1 MTSESRFIDALKA
14 LAVEPAARGLTD
26 DCAVLGDVRGDMVLT
41 HDMIVE
47 GVHFLQD
54 ADPADVAWRL
64 VAVNLSDLAAAGASP
79 VGVLLGYS
87 LADTDEW
94 DTRFVSGLGE
104 ALHPFDV
111 PLLGGDTVRMQQ
123 GATRAFGLTAIG
135 KAGPNGAPSRSGAQL
150 DDIIWVTGTI
160 GDAGAGLIL
169 AQQGL
174 SEPAALLAAYNRP
187 QPKLAEG
194 QALGPLVSAM
204 MDISDGLLVDARRM
218 AEASSVALHI
228 ALDTLPLSADY
239 QAYVGDDSVARL
251 TAATAGDDYQLL
263 FTLPEGVQP
272 PVAATAIGRVCAG
285 VGLSLS
291 YGGEELPLPDSL
303 GYQH

>member
-14 LAVEPAARGLTD
+14 LAVEPAARGLAD

-64 VAVNLSDLAAAGASP
+64 VAVNLSDLAAAGAMP

-104 ALHPFDV
+104 ALHRFNV
-111 PLLGGDTVRMQQ
+111 PLLGGDTVRMPQ
-123 GATRAFGLTAIG
+123 GAARAFGLTAIG
-135 KAGPNGAPSRSGAQL
+135 KTGPNGAPSRSGAQVG
-150 DDIIWVTGTI
+150 DIIWVTGTI

-174 SEPAALLAAYNRP
+174 GEPAALLAAYNRP

-204 MDISDGLLVDARRM
+204 MDISDGLLVDAGRM

-228 ALDTLPLSADY
+228 ALDTVPLSADY
-239 QAYVGDDSVARL
+239 QAYAGEDSAARL

-285 VGLSLS
+285 EGLSLS
-291 YGGEELPLPDSL
+291 YKGDKLPLPDSL